1 MGFPETPVG
10 KIKGQ
15 VTEIVQTQIV
25 PYVDEKKC
33 DTKMRS
39 FYGVAYLSRPV
50 CLLTIRQCQCNV
62 EENIPRILGQ
72 REWII
77 LMGGGG
83 WEGRIDGDG
92 QETQPL
98 TPTLTEMKEQELDM
112 GASKHLTVAPVAAA
126 QLTV

>member
-1 MGFPETPVG
+1 MGSPETPVG
-10 KIKGQ
+10 KVKGQ

-50 CLLTIRQCQCNV
+50 CLLTVRQCQCNV
-62 EENIPRILGQ
+62 EENIPRIPGQ

-83 WEGRIDGDG
+83 LEGRIDGDG

-98 TPTLTEMKEQELDM
+98 
-112 GASKHLTVAPVAAA
+112 
-126 QLTV
+126 